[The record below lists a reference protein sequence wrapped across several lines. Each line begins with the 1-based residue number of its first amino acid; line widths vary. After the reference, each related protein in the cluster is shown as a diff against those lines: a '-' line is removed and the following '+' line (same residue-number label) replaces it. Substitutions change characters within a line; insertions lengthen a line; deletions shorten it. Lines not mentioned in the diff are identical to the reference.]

1 MRARVWPA
9 AGDERASRARAASA
23 TTGES
28 TAHAARATSGRVVGV
43 REYGRIAALAMA
55 TRGEGNDGQTATLVM
70 DKHNEGEDG
79 QIAGT
84 RGDGSAT
91 MGESSRSRWPRA
103 ARAMTSESPACVM
116 VTRGKGD
123 DGQIAGAHGD
133 SDVGQVDGMRGEW
146 DQNNNHPTTD
156 GGVRWR
162 WHRTTM
168 HQSN

>member
-1 MRARVWPA
+1 
-9 AGDERASRARAASA
+9 
-23 TTGES
+23 
-28 TAHAARATSGRVVGV
+28 V

-55 TRGEGNDGQTATLVM
+55 TRGKGNDGQTATLVM
-70 DKHNEGEDG
+70 DKHNEGEDS
-79 QIAGT
+79 QITGT

-91 MGESSRSRWPRA
+91 MGESSRSQWPRA

-123 DGQIAGAHGD
+123 DEQIAGAHGD

-146 DQNNNHPTTD
+146 GQYNNHPTTD

>member
-1 MRARVWPA
+1 MASSWQRESVTGVLGECNDGRIDGARGE
-9 AGDERASRARAASA
+9 GDVR
-23 TTGES
+23 
-28 TAHAARATSGRVVGV
+28 RVVGV
-43 REYGRIAALAMA
+43 REYRRIAALAMA

-70 DKHNEGEDG
+70 DKHNEGKDS

-91 MGESSRSRWPRA
+91 MGESSCSRWPRT
-103 ARAMTSESPACVM
+103 ARAMTSESPACM
-116 VTRGKGD
+116 LVTRGKGD
-123 DGQIAGAHGD
+123 DGQITGAHGD
-133 SDVGQVDGMRGEW
+133 SNVGQFDGMPGEW
-146 DQNNNHPTTD
+146 DQNNNHPMTN